1 MQNFDKHWARLCRQE
16 VQLKCSQVLGPKSTR
31 AIPLNAKGW
40 KIISQLNFFAY
51 LSEKCSG
58 TRIIPQV
65 AFQAE
70 KQREVEGLVGSWL
83 WID

>member
-1 MQNFDKHWARLCRQE
+1 
-16 VQLKCSQVLGPKSTR
+16 
-31 AIPLNAKGW
+31 LNAKGW